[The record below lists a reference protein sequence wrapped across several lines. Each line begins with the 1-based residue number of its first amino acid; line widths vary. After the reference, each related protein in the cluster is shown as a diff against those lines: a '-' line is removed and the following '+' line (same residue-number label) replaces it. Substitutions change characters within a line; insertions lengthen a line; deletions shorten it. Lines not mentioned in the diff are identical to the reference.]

1 GGGESSEVHQM
12 AVAAGLDENAGA
24 RLVFEVLG
32 HHRGGAAQERKR
44 TGKHAI
50 VANRYQL
57 RHTAAIAR
65 GEDGDRI
72 ALAGTKQLGVPL
84 ARYLFAQALAVLITL
99 GGRAPGGLAHL
110 AWEIKQGNR
119 RPRSRRCLCAKS
131 GASGF
136 SEPILRED

>member
-1 GGGESSEVHQM
+1 GVWGKRRGGRGKRDGCNERVEVHGKIDSRQRLVEILDVEYDVLFRGGESSEVHQM
-12 AVAAGLDENAGA
+12 AVAARLDENAGA

-65 GEDGDRI
+65 
-72 ALAGTKQLGVPL
+72 
-84 ARYLFAQALAVLITL
+84 
-99 GGRAPGGLAHL
+99 
-110 AWEIKQGNR
+110 
-119 RPRSRRCLCAKS
+119 
-131 GASGF
+131 
-136 SEPILRED
+136 